1 MRRLVLMFCLMTG
14 AAILSG
20 CGNGL
25 LSWTTVPPYSEV
37 SRPTFCLHDISEK
50 SEHLHQ
56 IADPLYIGEIAVF
69 RFWESEKHNQQDL
82 GVKTPWRGHD
92 KCFWRMQYRPTDKQA
107 SHPLHCIQYGAVPP
121 GYKELVP
128 AKPLEINRVYT
139 VNLYGVD
146 GHPSLAVRFILR
158 PDSSGTPVR
167 LEYAMVDYL
176 PASQLETIVIERQPE
191 EQ

>member
-1 MRRLVLMFCLMTG
+1 MRRLVLMFCLITG

-25 LSWTTVPPYSEV
+25 LSWTTVPLHSEV
-37 SRPTFCLHDISEK
+37 SRPTFCLHDKSEK
-50 SEHLHQ
+50 SEHLYQ

-69 RFWESEKHNQQDL
+69 RFWQTEKHNQQDL

-92 KCFWRMQYRPTDKQA
+92 KCFWRMQYRPTDKQT
-107 SHPLHCIQYGAVPP
+107 SHPLHCIRYGEVPP

-128 AKPLEINRVYT
+128 AKPLEVNRVYT
-139 VNLYGVD
+139 VNLYNLD
-146 GHPSLAVRFILR
+146 SYSSEAMRFILR
-158 PDSSGTPVR
+158 PDSTGAPVR
-167 LEYAMVDYL
+167 LEYAIGDYV
-176 PASQLETIVIERQPE
+176 PASQLEPIVIERQAT